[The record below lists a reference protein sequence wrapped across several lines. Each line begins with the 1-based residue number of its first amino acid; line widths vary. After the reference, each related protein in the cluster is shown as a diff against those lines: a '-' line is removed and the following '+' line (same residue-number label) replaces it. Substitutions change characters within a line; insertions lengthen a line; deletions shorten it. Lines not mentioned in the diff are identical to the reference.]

1 MTTTNLRVLI
11 VDDEPVARQRLR
23 RLLSEMDNV
32 QLIGECKNGRE
43 AVAKITEDRPDLVLL
58 DVQMPMMDGFAVLR
72 SIPEDAMPIVVFV
85 TAFDEHATAA
95 FDVHALDYVVKPV
108 EAERFRVAV
117 ERARRQLSM
126 ESTVERHQRL
136 IDLLREQSADSTSS
150 EPATSMTSAT
160 RRPQR
165 LLINEDGR
173 RFFVAVSDIEWIE
186 AYGNYVRLHVGTKTH
201 LLRATMA
208 HVESSLDPTQFGR
221 IHRSSIVN
229 LLAVREIQPWFSG
242 EHIVIL
248 KDGTKLKL
256 SRNYRDRFQEQGM
269 L

>member
-1 MTTTNLRVLI
+1 MTNANMRVLI

-23 RLLSEMDNV
+23 RLLSEIDGV

-72 SIPEDAMPIVVFV
+72 SLPEDAMPIVVFV

-136 IDLLREQSADSTSS
+136 IDLLREQSGDAPTPAESS
-150 EPATSMTSAT
+150 QVAA

-173 RFFVAVSDIEWIE
+173 RFFVSVADIDWIE
-186 AYGNYVRLHVGTKTH
+186 AYGNYVRLHVGAKTH

-208 HVESSLDPTQFGR
+208 HVESSLDPSQFGR

>member
-1 MTTTNLRVLI
+1 MRVLI

-23 RLLSEMDNV
+23 RLLSEIEDV
-32 QLIGECKNGRE
+32 QLIGECKNGRD
-43 AVAKITEDRPDLVLL
+43 AVTKISEDRPDLVLL

-72 SIPEDAMPIVVFV
+72 SLPEDAMPIVVFV

-117 ERARRQLSM
+117 ERARRQLSI

-136 IDLLREQSADSTSS
+136 IELLREQSGDPPASTA
-150 EPATSMTSAT
+150 PAATGT

-173 RFFVAVSDIEWIE
+173 RFFVAVADIEWIE
-186 AYGNYVRLHVGTKTH
+186 AYGNYVRLHVGPKTH
-201 LLRATMA
+201 LLRATMS
-208 HVESSLDPTQFGR
+208 HVESSLDPSQFGR

>member
-1 MTTTNLRVLI
+1 MTNTNLTVLI

-23 RLLSEMDNV
+23 RLLSEMEAV
-32 QLIGECKNGRE
+32 QLIGECKNGRD
-43 AVAKITEDRPDLVLL
+43 AVAKIIEDRPDLVLL

-72 SIPEDAMPIVVFV
+72 SLPDDAMPIVVFV

-136 IDLLREQSADSTSS
+136 IELLREQSAGVPASS
-150 EPATSMTSAT
+150 ESATNAT

-173 RFFVAVSDIEWIE
+173 RFFVPVADIEWIE
-186 AYGNYVRLHVGTKTH
+186 AYGNYVRLHVGAKTH
-201 LLRATMA
+201 LLRATMS
-208 HVESSLDPTQFGR
+208 HVESSLDPSQFGR

>member
-1 MTTTNLRVLI
+1 MTAADMRVLI

-23 RLLSEMDNV
+23 RLLSEMEGV
-32 QLIGECKNGRE
+32 ELIGECKNGRD
-43 AVAKITEDRPDLVLL
+43 AVAKITDDRPDLVLL

-72 SIPEDAMPIVVFV
+72 SIREDAMPIVIFV
-85 TAFDEHATAA
+85 TAFDQHATAA

-117 ERARRQLSM
+117 ERARRQLSI

-136 IDLLREQSADSTSS
+136 IELLREQSGDLPASS
-150 EPATSMTSAT
+150 VPATNGT

-173 RFFVAVSDIEWIE
+173 RFFVAVADIDWIE
-186 AYGNYVRLHVGTKTH
+186 AYGNYVRLHVGAKTH
-201 LLRATMA
+201 LLRATMS
-208 HVESSLDPTQFGR
+208 HVESSLDPSQFGR

>member
-1 MTTTNLRVLI
+1 MTDASMRVLI

-23 RLLSEMDNV
+23 RLLGEMSGV

-43 AVAKITEDRPDLVLL
+43 AVSRILEDRPDLVLL
-58 DVQMPMMDGFAVLR
+58 DVRMPAMDGFEVLR
-72 SIPEDAMPIVVFV
+72 QVGEVALPIVVFV

-108 EAERFRVAV
+108 EPARLKTAV
-117 ERARRQLSM
+117 ERARKQLAM
-126 ESTVERHQRL
+126 ESTVQRHERL
-136 IDLLREQSADSTSS
+136 LDLLREHSGEPSPGESAAPSNGK
-150 EPATSMTSAT
+150 
-160 RRPQR
+160 RPQR

-173 RFFVAVSDIEWIE
+173 RFFVAVSDIDWIE
-186 AYGNYVRLHVGTKTH
+186 AYGNYVRLHVSGKTH
-201 LLRATMA
+201 LLRATMTR
-208 HVESSLDPTQFGR
+208 VESSLDPAQFGR

-229 LLAVREIQPWFSG
+229 LLSVREIQPWFSG
-242 EHIVIL
+242 EHLVIL

-256 SRNYRDRFQEQGM
+256 SRNYRERFQEQGM

>member
-1 MTTTNLRVLI
+1 MK
-11 VDDEPVARQRLR
+11 D
-23 RLLSEMDNV
+23 V

-43 AVAKITEDRPDLVLL
+43 AVTKISEDRPDLVLL

-72 SIPEDAMPIVVFV
+72 SLPEDAMPIVVFV

-117 ERARRQLSM
+117 ERARRQLSI
-126 ESTVERHQRL
+126 EGTVERHQRL
-136 IDLLREQSADSTSS
+136 IELLREQSGDPPASTA
-150 EPATSMTSAT
+150 PAITGT

-173 RFFVAVSDIEWIE
+173 RFFVAVADIEWIE
-186 AYGNYVRLHVGTKTH
+186 AYGNYVRLHVGAKTH
-201 LLRATMA
+201 LLRATMS
-208 HVESSLDPTQFGR
+208 HVESSLDPSQFGR

>member
-1 MTTTNLRVLI
+1 MTRTNLRVLI

-23 RLLSEMDNV
+23 RLLSEIDDV
-32 QLIGECKNGRE
+32 QLVGECKNGRE
-43 AVAKITEDRPDLVLL
+43 AVARITEDRPDLVLL

-72 SIPEDAMPIVVFV
+72 SLAEDAMPIIIFV

-108 EAERFRVAV
+108 EAERFRIAV

-136 IDLLREQSADSTSS
+136 IDLLREQSADAPQSP
-150 EPATSMTSAT
+150 EPATAAT

-173 RFFVAVSDIEWIE
+173 RFFVAVADIEWIE
-186 AYGNYVRLHVGTKTH
+186 AYGNYVRLHVGAKTH
-201 LLRATMA
+201 LLRATMS

>member
-1 MTTTNLRVLI
+1 MTSRDMRVLI

-23 RLLSEMDNV
+23 RLLSELDGIE
-32 QLIGECKNGRE
+32 LIGECNNGRD

-72 SIPEDAMPIVVFV
+72 SLPDDAMPIVVFV

-126 ESTVERHQRL
+126 ESTVERHKRL
-136 IDLLREQSADSTSS
+136 IDLLHEQGANGPASS
-150 EPATSMTSAT
+150 DRTAAAT

-165 LLINEDGR
+165 LLINDDGR
-173 RFFVAVSDIEWIE
+173 RFFVPVADIDWIE
-186 AYGNYVRLHVGTKTH
+186 AYGNYVRLHVGAKTH
-201 LLRATMA
+201 LLRATMS
-208 HVESSLDPTQFGR
+208 HVESSLDPSQFGR

-248 KDGTKLKL
+248 RDGTKLKL

>member
-1 MTTTNLRVLI
+1 MTRTNLRVLI

-23 RLLSEMDNV
+23 RLLSEIDDV
-32 QLIGECKNGRE
+32 QLVGECKNGRE
-43 AVAKITEDRPDLVLL
+43 AVARITEDRPDLVLL

-72 SIPEDAMPIVVFV
+72 SLPEDAMPIIIFV

-108 EAERFRVAV
+108 EAERFRIAV

-136 IDLLREQSADSTSS
+136 IDLLREQSADAPQSP
-150 EPATSMTSAT
+150 EPATAAT

-173 RFFVAVSDIEWIE
+173 RFFVAVADIEWIE
-186 AYGNYVRLHVGTKTH
+186 AYGNYVRLHVGAKTH
-201 LLRATMA
+201 LLRATMS

>member
-1 MTTTNLRVLI
+1 MTSRNMRVLI

-23 RLLSEMDNV
+23 RLLGEIEGV
-32 QLIGECKNGRE
+32 ELIGECKNGRE

-72 SIPEDAMPIVVFV
+72 SLSEDAMPIVIFV

-136 IDLLREQSADSTSS
+136 IDLLREQSADGPTAAEPST
-150 EPATSMTSAT
+150 AAT

-173 RFFVAVSDIEWIE
+173 RFFVAVADIDWIE
-186 AYGNYVRLHVGTKTH
+186 AYGNYVRLHVGAKTH
-201 LLRATMA
+201 LLRTTMA
-208 HVESSLDPTQFGR
+208 HVESSLDPTHFGR

-242 EHIVIL
+242 EHVVIL

>member
-1 MTTTNLRVLI
+1 MRVLV
-11 VDDEPVARQRLR
+11 VDDEPVARQRLQ
-23 RLLSEMDNV
+23 RLLSEIAGV
-32 QLIGECKNGRE
+32 ELIGECKNGRE
-43 AVAKITEDRPDLVLL
+43 AVAKISDERPDVVLL

-72 SIPEDAMPIVVFV
+72 SLPDDAMPIVIFV

-136 IDLLREQSADSTSS
+136 LDLLREQSADAPGSS
-150 EPATSMTSAT
+150 EPAGTGA

-173 RFFVAVSDIEWIE
+173 RFFVSIADIDWIE
-186 AYGNYVRLHVGTKTH
+186 AYGNYVRLHVGPKVH

-208 HVESSLDPTQFGR
+208 HVESSLDPSQFGR

-242 EHIVIL
+242 EHIIIL